1 MWWTWDER
9 GINPQISQGFVWWT
23 WDKHREDATDA
34 GVLDGHVDTSPLDLK
49 ESAEFL
55 DALRSQNH
63 GDFFDF
69 LILWLIYNHIRSK
82 IILMCCLRFSGDLV
96 WVDCFV
102 FWGQTREVRQVL
114 FCDLRMLVLC
124 LLYRLV
130 VICLDLQKMKT
141 QFFWVRRC
149 VIGLLS

>member
-1 MWWTWDER
+1 
-9 GINPQISQGFVWWT
+9 
-23 WDKHREDATDA
+23 
-34 GVLDGHVDTSPLDLK
+34 
-49 ESAEFL
+49 
-55 DALRSQNH
+55 
-63 GDFFDF
+63 
-69 LILWLIYNHIRSK
+69 
-82 IILMCCLRFSGDLV
+82 MCCLRFSGDLV

-141 QFFWVRRC
+141 H
-149 VIGLLS
+149 LSEEVCDLVCCLKVCEIKVGFLI